1 MTRIFVETPTFQKRW
16 AQMGL
21 TDRELRSL
29 EELLLRDPKA
39 GDVIPGLQGARK
51 VRLGLATHGKSG
63 GIRVIYVD
71 VVVERRIYLITA
83 YPKGVQT
90 DLTPGQKRSVR
101 NDVKDLK
108 EE

>member
-1 MTRIFVETPTFQKRW
+1 M
-16 AQMGL
+16 
-21 TDRELRSL
+21 
-29 EELLLRDPKA
+29 
-39 GDVIPGLQGARK
+39 
-51 VRLGLATHGKSG
+51 RLGLATHGKSG

-83 YPKGVQT
+83 YPKSVQT